1 MKYHLNGV
9 HNLEN
14 RPQLIPQSSDRI
26 FTYTIY
32 ITRHTNFTKYELN
45 KWGKKV
51 KSNDQWGKQLMYIY
65 EGVERLMRFNNF
77 LKRLLDKQEKGISE
91 SSKLSILRSY
101 CNETSVIYC
110 QEAEFVLY
118 VIDYN
123 TKQRSC
129 VHD

>member
-1 MKYHLNGV
+1 M
-9 HNLEN
+9 
-14 RPQLIPQSSDRI
+14 
-26 FTYTIY
+26 
-32 ITRHTNFTKYELN
+32 
-45 KWGKKV
+45 GKKV

-110 QEAEFVLY
+110 QEAEFVFY